1 MATLDAKLL
10 EMRLVTKDST
20 IGGAS
25 VFRIA
30 KALKEFNSIPLSE
43 PENLQEKY
51 DSYAREILK
60 GSLNQI
66 IALEIELNIQK
77 RIRKY
82 KEVCEKKAVS
92 VNELPVQN
100 SLKRQINDCDKTISE
115 LNATLDALDQRISK
129 RTKQA
134 QALLEAVE
142 LLDMPLD
149 EDIGNTSVY
158 LTADLEEEDEKDNQQ
173 TGDGDARASRLSF
186 GGALNQSSYDD
197 SEGTSEHV
205 NETDNGK
212 DIM

>member
-1 MATLDAKLL
+1 M
-10 EMRLVTKDST
+10 
-20 IGGAS
+20 
-25 VFRIA
+25 
-30 KALKEFNSIPLSE
+30 
-43 PENLQEKY
+43 
-51 DSYAREILK
+51 
-60 GSLNQI
+60 
-66 IALEIELNIQK
+66 
-77 RIRKY
+77 
-82 KEVCEKKAVS
+82 
-92 VNELPVQN
+92 
-100 SLKRQINDCDKTISE
+100 
-115 LNATLDALDQRISK
+115 NATLDALDQRISK

-158 LTADLEEEDEKDNQQ
+158 LTADLEDEDEKDNQQ

-197 SEGTSEHV
+197 TEGTSEHV